1 MISVILALLW
11 VHMANAVRH
20 ISTSALLPCMESTE
34 FSAHKFDVT
43 FFPDDEKATI
53 DVDIQ
58 SAIDGNFTA
67 DLTAY
72 VYGIEVFT
80 KSLSG
85 CDISKTICPISPG
98 RFSVEHN
105 LTIPSNIISE
115 IPGIAYTFPNI
126 DAVVQAKIYYV
137 DSDGNKKSNT
147 PVACVVSQL
156 SNGKTVQHNYVGWI
170 LFGIIMVGVIV
181 SAVSTI
187 YGDINTASHIMSS
200 TLSLFTYFQAMAIA
214 SLMALYRMPP
224 IAAAWT
230 QNFMWT
236 LGIMSVGF
244 MQTAVS
250 WYIRSTGGTETV
262 ILDNTDELSVAVYK
276 KRSLSEQLYSMI
288 PEYFN
293 PSKSAGTASK
303 LAKRFYIDTKTNVTT
318 TDEKDDGLLGKTLIL
333 QGVKR
338 AAFLADVEITHLF
351 MTAVAFFIFIGIFL
365 VIALML
371 LKGIL
376 ELSART
382 NNANAE
388 KFKDYR
394 ENYHGYTKA
403 SLFRYFYVGF
413 AMLSFFC
420 LWEFTDRASAAT
432 VVVACV
438 MFIVTIL
445 ALVMAATKVIIL
457 GYKSKSMFQNPASI
471 LFGNYEV
478 FNRWGYL
485 YMQYNSHS
493 YWFVI
498 PALVYLF
505 AKSAVIALGQSNGKA
520 QSIVFL
526 IIEVLFFI
534 LLCVVRP
541 YLNKATNGYNI
552 ALCVFS
558 IVNAVF
564 YMFFAQLFGEK
575 VDVASSIMGIVY
587 FIMNAIVCFV
597 YLIILVVNCLFAIF
611 HPHPDARYQPV
622 TDDRNMFMPTSGHEK
637 NDTELDDLGIAAQD
651 GYRHTYRDHEPSAA
665 DHLGAVRMDPNDPY
679 DDLYHDAPQHAM
691 RDRSNT
697 FGDDFESYRD
707 TQSRGVALGE
717 KNYEPHRADDRLI

>member
-1 MISVILALLW
+1 MMSVIFALLW
-11 VHMANAVRH
+11 AHVALAVRH
-20 ISTSALLPCMESTE
+20 ISTSALLPCMKSTE
-34 FSAHKFDVT
+34 FSAHKFDVS
-43 FFPDDEKATI
+43 FYPDDGKAII

-58 SAIDGNFTA
+58 SAIDGNFTV

-72 VYGIEVFT
+72 IYGINAFRKT
-80 KSLSG
+80 LSG
-85 CDISKTICPISPG
+85 CDISPTICPISPG
-98 RFSVEHN
+98 RFNVETN
-105 LTIPSNIISE
+105 LSISSDIVKE

-137 DSDGNKKSNT
+137 DDDGNKKSNV
-147 PVACVVSQL
+147 PVACVIAQL
-156 SNGKTVQHNYVGWI
+156 TNGKTVQHNYVSWI
-170 LFGIIMVGVIV
+170 LFGIIMVGVAV
-181 SAVSTI
+181 SAISTI
-187 YGDINTASHIMSS
+187 YGDVNTASHIMSN

-214 SLMALYRMPP
+214 SLMAVYRMPP
-224 IAAAWT
+224 IAAAWAE
-230 QNFMWT
+230 NFMWT

-244 MQTAVS
+244 MQTAVT
-250 WYIRSTGGTETV
+250 WYVRSTGGTETN
-262 ILDNTDELSVAVYK
+262 ILANTDELSVAVYK
-276 KRSLSEQLYSMI
+276 KRSITQQLYSKI
-288 PEYFN
+288 PEFWN
-293 PSKSAGTASK
+293 PSKSAGSVSK
-303 LAKRFYIDTKTNVTT
+303 LAKRFYIDTSTNVTT
-318 TDEKDDGLLGKTLIL
+318 TNEQDPDLMGKTLVL

-338 AAFLADVEITHLF
+338 AAFLADVEISNLF
-351 MTAVAFFIFIGIFL
+351 MTAVAFFVFIGIFL

-371 LKGIL
+371 LKAIL

-394 ENYHGYTKA
+394 ENFHGYTKA

-420 LWEFTDRASAAT
+420 LWEFTNRENAAT

-438 MFIVTIL
+438 MFAVTII

-485 YMQYNSHS
+485 YMQYNSSS

-526 IIEVLFFI
+526 IIEVVFFI
-534 LLCVVRP
+534 ILCAVRP
-541 YLNKATNGYNI
+541 YLNKTTNGYNI
-552 ALCVFS
+552 ALSVFS

-564 YMFFAQLFGEK
+564 FMFFAQLFGEK
-575 VDVASSIMGIVY
+575 VDVAASIMGIVY

-597 YLIILVVNCLFAIF
+597 YLIILVVNCFIAIF

-622 TDDRNMFMPTSGHEK
+622 TDDRNMFLPTSGHEK
-637 NDTELDDLGIAAQD
+637 NDTELDDLGMAAQD
-651 GYRHTYRDHEPSAA
+651 GYRHTYPDYEPSAA
-665 DHLGAVRMDPNDPY
+665 DHLGAVRNEEYHDM
-679 DDLYHDAPQHAM
+679 YHDAPEHAM
-691 RDRSNT
+691 RDRSHT
-697 FGDDFESYRD
+697 FGDDFETYRD
-707 TQSRGVALGE
+707 TQSRGVVLGE
-717 KNYEPHRADDRLI
+717 KHLEPHRADDRLI